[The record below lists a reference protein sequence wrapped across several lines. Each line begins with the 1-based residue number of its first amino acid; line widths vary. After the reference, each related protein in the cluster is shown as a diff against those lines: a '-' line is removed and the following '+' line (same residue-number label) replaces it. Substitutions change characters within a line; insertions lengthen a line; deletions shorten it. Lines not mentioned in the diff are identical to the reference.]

1 MTSWD
6 AFKPQTD
13 QSTEDQSV
21 SWSDYPKQFGSALAD
36 VGSTAAAG
44 ARYFYEAGKSEEG
57 AALSQA
63 IQDAFGKI
71 SGSISDTM
79 TPEAKARVSATLT
92 SEKFWEHPLSS
103 SALKLT
109 GMAPMVAAS
118 ILPGGLIA
126 DAALAV
132 GATAA
137 TGGVLNAASVVDEI
151 YRKTDSLDDGELQ
164 KQSDYYAG
172 LRSTFDE
179 KEARRRYNQDL
190 MGLKPA
196 INLVVGA
203 AAGTV
208 GPAAKIVGGLKGAS
222 SAEGGRLAG
231 AVIGGAEGAIGMGAQ
246 NAVADLSVQNAEI
259 EGGLKKE
266 LDKEALVNSVLEGV
280 AFGGVLGGAAGAA
293 ARTGR
298 SARNSKVAEG
308 SPEQPARTGTAD
320 VAAPPPDNIPVG
332 NPDSTPVR
340 SETQYPKV
348 EAKKDRNRKAANK
361 TEVTAVEAGAPSPD
375 EAIAIAEKQQ
385 PPTRTVPDAAVP
397 ESPPVD
403 VVPPVRPEP
412 TPEIETPRAP
422 EATPVVTPEVMREP
436 APARIDAPPAIEQAV
451 TPPIVEAPRV
461 VPESTP
467 VDQPVR
473 TGRILKAIKSPE
485 EERAIA
491 AANEEA
497 AARMAKN
504 AKQVIAEER
513 GEVAPA
519 GKHWTKEERAARAG
533 AAEAARRLFEEHV
546 PEDVS
551 IPTTPTERAALRAR
565 LDALLRAADDAK
577 IKVPAK
583 VGYDGTSDHIVY
595 LRAAK
600 DLHRK
605 LGQRSFAGQRARDQI
620 QSFLVAERA
629 AKQGDFAVLRDMRR
643 VEGDLAMRRDQG
655 DVDTKAAAPAG
666 SDAEADAVQTKIPK
680 SARGAVRIAASED
693 RPPSPVRKIAL
704 TEEAKREAMESFAR
718 AEAKAKGQ
726 VNTTRLDEIVRP
738 KTPEATSA
746 KVVERAANK
755 TNIEPSD
762 AQKKAGNYAKGAV
775 KWNGLEIAIENPK
788 GSRRSGKDP
797 SGREWSVEMPDHYG
811 YIRRTA
817 GADGDQ
823 VDVYVGP
830 NPKSEKVYVVEQR
843 DLRTEKFDEHK
854 ALVGYDGLTD
864 AMSAYDRA
872 FSDGRGFE
880 RIKDIQEMSVD
891 EFKAWVKSDKPKK
904 AKREHERID
913 QEILARED
921 TTTQPDMMMAA
932 LQRASGPDAKPIHVT
947 TMGDA
952 LRSLDLSVMPGVTAK
967 IAPFVQRRLYEL
979 ISDTPVYVL
988 SEHDMARV
996 LGRNP
1001 LAGEQGP
1008 RGFYVPVKV
1017 EDKAAG
1023 HRPFIAIRAD
1033 QVRDPSKAAHVVIHE
1048 AIHAATRDAIEADP
1062 RAKAT
1067 IRALMDEV
1075 STHIERADNGSF
1087 DHVLHDILGYSLKNE
1102 HEFIAEVFSNPEV
1115 QDALAR
1121 IDVSPR
1127 LAERLGLP
1135 NQKLSLWQAFIMSV
1149 RKMVGLDGVPGTYSM
1164 LEAALKSGGDLFAAK
1179 KRADALDG
1187 FQIKTTSP
1195 ARFAGENIHALE
1207 SSVRDRINA
1216 LIEKRPDLQDQEGRP
1231 WALKLRTFDQIAQA
1245 AEHYFGGNQV
1255 RKVADLVEMIRVKAS
1270 DNLKAAEPLVSKL
1283 YELEKKY
1290 AKSTD
1295 GQPSMWEKFTSLVH
1309 DETMSGVFADR
1320 ELASQAHLGK
1330 DALRGMWGKAQH
1342 ADLARR
1348 YAEIPEDL
1356 RQARLETMKYFTDQ
1370 QNAMSLGIIE
1380 NRILKALGVED
1391 SALARRIFEG
1401 TTTDADSQRLG
1412 PATLDLI
1419 KEAKELAK
1427 IEGPYFPLMRRGE
1440 YVVRAQYA
1448 DLKIPAGARKVDDN
1462 VIEFSGAKA
1471 RDEAIQFAKGLD
1483 TRPTIESIW
1492 VDKNTGEK
1500 HFPDGTRVTK
1510 QDIDAEQRFRVIVQD
1525 KHVEFFDTAK
1535 EARAAAAELEKAGL
1549 RVKGIEERRFEPG
1562 DRRADM
1568 LSTQMK
1574 QLVTAL
1580 ERRQG
1585 YKDMTPA
1592 QKNEL
1597 VQTLNEAS
1605 IRFLG
1610 STRIQS
1616 RRLPRRYV
1624 EGASRDLTRNTLDY
1638 AQSVSAYLARLEHQ
1652 PALETA
1658 MKDMREAVSGNENK
1672 VTSFGRSAI
1681 ANEVERRIAASSAY
1695 DEGGAWNAV
1704 TKRMMTLSFLDKL
1717 FSPAFNIINSLQ
1729 PTLVTMPVLSGR
1741 YGAGRSFEAMSRA
1754 YRDVSALHVVG
1765 KGAKDT
1771 LAKARNHETTSF
1783 IDDIKSRLTNPRERA
1798 MLDYLAERGSID
1810 PESGMEISRLIKSR
1824 DGVMG
1829 RLDTGLGYL
1838 EGIARQMPQAIE
1850 AINRTVT
1857 ALAAYRLE
1865 IGRGASHEAA
1875 TRFAQETVNNTQGLY
1890 SATNAPAIFNH
1901 PVAKLSLQFKK
1912 YGQLMYSLI
1921 GSNIGRALRNAEPGE
1936 RAEALKTL
1944 AGIAATHTA
1953 MAGALGLPTEPFK
1966 YLLMSAQA
1974 AGLTSTGWNDVE
1986 DKVRGAAANYFG
1998 KTGGELLTRGL
2009 PRAIGID
2016 VSSRVGLDS
2025 LLTFGEPRSTK
2036 EADVKSWLF
2045 QTLAGAPAALVGD
2058 WVKGANALT
2067 EGNFTR
2073 AAELMVPMKFA
2084 ADSIRAYRQA
2094 TEGKK
2099 SGTGRDTLSAYT
2111 PFEAA
2116 VRSIGF
2122 TPRREAEDSA
2132 RRSAFFSAQK
2142 QSSGER
2148 ADLMNKWITAKPAE
2162 KTKAFAA
2169 IRKWNSG
2176 QPKDAQIS
2184 MADLTKAAKR
2194 RKTEESD
2201 GTVTAGVRTTKRD
2214 RHIFERANQTY
2225 N

>member
-1 MTSWD
+1 M
-6 AFKPQTD
+6 
-13 QSTEDQSV
+13 
-21 SWSDYPKQFGSALAD
+21 
-36 VGSTAAAG
+36 AG
-44 ARYFYEAGKSEEG
+44 A
-57 AALSQA
+57 A
-63 IQDAFGKI
+63 ID
-71 SGSISDTM
+71 
-79 TPEAKARVSATLT
+79 
-92 SEKFWEHPLSS
+92 
-103 SALKLT
+103 
-109 GMAPMVAAS
+109 
-118 ILPGGLIA
+118 
-126 DAALAV
+126 
-132 GATAA
+132 
-137 TGGVLNAASVVDEI
+137 
-151 YRKTDSLDDGELQ
+151 
-164 KQSDYYAG
+164 
-172 LRSTFDE
+172 
-179 KEARRRYNQDL
+179 
-190 MGLKPA
+190 
-196 INLVVGA
+196 
-203 AAGTV
+203 
-208 GPAAKIVGGLKGAS
+208 
-222 SAEGGRLAG
+222 
-231 AVIGGAEGAIGMGAQ
+231 GAEGAIGMGAQ

-320 VAAPPPDNIPVG
+320 VAVPPPDNIPVG

-513 GEVAPA
+513 GEVAPT

-533 AAEAARRLFEEHV
+533 DAEAARRLFEEHV

-854 ALVGYDGLTD
+854 ALVGYDSLTD

-1330 DALRGMWGKAQH
+1330 DALRGVWGKAQH

-1356 RQARLETMKYFTDQ
+1356 RQARLEAMKYFADQ

-1448 DLKIPAGARKVDDN
+1448 DLKTPAGARKVDDN

-1471 RDEAIQFAKGLD
+1471 RDEAIQYAKGLD

-1500 HFPDGTRVTK
+1500 YFPDGTRVTK

-1986 DKVRGAAANYFG
+1986 DKVRGTAANYFG

-2201 GTVTAGVRTTKRD
+2201 GAVTAGVRTTKRD